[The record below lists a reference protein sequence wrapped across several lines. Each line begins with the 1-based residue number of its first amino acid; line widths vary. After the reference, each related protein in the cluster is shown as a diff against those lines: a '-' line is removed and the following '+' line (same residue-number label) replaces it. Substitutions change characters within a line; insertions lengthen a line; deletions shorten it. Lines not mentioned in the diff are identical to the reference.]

1 MPARKLHQ
9 PLWPDLNKKNSTIR
23 STTMSHLSYPQSTFR
38 RVPLEGFVVRQNR
51 RRRRWP
57 MIVLAF
63 TLGLLAGWFI
73 RDGGAYFP

>member
-1 MPARKLHQ
+1 
-9 PLWPDLNKKNSTIR
+9 
-23 STTMSHLSYPQSTFR
+23 MSHLSYPQSTFR

-63 TLGLLAGWFI
+63 MLGLLAGWFI
-73 RDGGAYFP
+73 RDGGAYFL